1 MPAEREDFPVARVA
15 ALARLRLSP
24 GETTLYQEQ
33 LGRILAFFDQ
43 VAAADFGAP
52 AAGAATV
59 QPPAAERPDAVCPS
73 LGSDAALANAP
84 DASGLPR
91 LVRVPKVLGS

>member
-24 GETTLYQEQ
+24 DETALYREQ
-33 LGRILAFFDQ
+33 LAQILAFVGQ
-43 VAAADFGAP
+43 VTAADFGAP
-52 AAGAATV
+52 PAGVGASQV
-59 QPPAAERPDAVCPS
+59 PAPERPDAVCPS
-73 LGSDAALANAP
+73 LSPDSALANAP

-91 LVRVPKVLGS
+91 LVRVPKVLG